1 MLRRNRSSAAV
12 VAFHGNVDSN
22 KKMPVAVE
30 KTIAPTE
37 SQKIVQVADK
47 KSDKADKRGNN
58 GTFSMG

>member
-1 MLRRNRSSAAV
+1 MKKRTWLRVGGGCCVGIAAVAAV

-37 SQKIVQVADK
+37 S
-47 KSDKADKRGNN
+47 
-58 GTFSMG
+58 